1 MIYFEI
7 ALEDTWKNTELA
19 ILCVCKLDS
28 TLILWRTLANRI
40 HQPTSICL
48 RQLGD
53 ILIQGLL

>member
-19 ILCVCKLDS
+19 ILFIGKFDF

-48 RQLGD
+48 RQ
-53 ILIQGLL
+53 